1 MPLLE
6 FVKGVYQGTR
16 KELVGER
23 IVFGRNADCHVIIN
37 APAVSREHAVIRLI
51 GGKYYIEDMNSRNGT
66 EVNNVKI
73 KARTQLKD
81 GNSITIC
88 GNTMNFFEAPP
99 KPKLPDHLSKSTIR
113 LAKESAEQQQP
124 PDNST
129 VEATI
134 TPSSSKQMLEAQPAE
149 RLTMLLDIGT
159 ELTQTIRSEDL
170 MPKVVEKLF
179 QVFRQADRAFIILK
193 EEGKLIANV
202 VRTRRETDDDKTSF
216 SRKIVNRC
224 MDTGQAI
231 LSEDA
236 SADAQFDMSQS
247 IADCKI
253 RSMVVAPL
261 LSRSNGQAF
270 GVIQLDT
277 QDHFKKFTQDD
288 LRLLIAVAAQ
298 AGVAMEN
305 AKMHE
310 TLIARAGL
318 ERDLE
323 LARRVQKSFLPKT
336 FPTVPGYEFFAQ
348 YESAQ
353 EVGGDYYDFIP
364 LPNNRLGVMIGDV
377 AGKGVPAA
385 LLMAKVSSDARF
397 CTLTEP
403 SLGVAIGKLNDLMQ
417 EAGLLDRFVTFGGC
431 ILDLGQ
437 HTVTVANAGHQPPLI
452 YRAATKTFEDG
463 CTKDQT
469 GFPLG
474 VMEGIPYETNVFSL
488 NPGDCVVLY
497 TDGVSESKNTQ
508 ELDLG
513 VDGVLQA
520 IKQVEKTPKTI
531 GVTLV
536 EAVHKHATGRKP
548 HDDMT
553 VVVFGRMS

>member
-6 FVKGVYQGTR
+6 FVKGVNQGSQ
-16 KELVGER
+16 KELVGDR
-23 IVFGRNADCHVIIN
+23 IVFGRNADCGIVLN
-37 APAVSREHAVIRLI
+37 APAVSREHAVIRKI

-66 EVNNVKI
+66 EINSPTNKI
-73 KARTQLKD
+73 KVRTQLKD
-81 GNSITIC
+81 GDQITIC
-88 GNTMNFFEAPP
+88 GNTMVFYEVPP
-99 KPKLPDHLSKSTIR
+99 KPKLPEHLSSSSFR
-113 LAKESAEQQQP
+113 AAKDTAEYD
-124 PDNST
+124 DNST

-159 ELTQTIRSEDL
+159 ELTQTMHMEDL
-170 MPKVVEKLF
+170 LPKIVEKLF
-179 QVFRQADRAFIILK
+179 HVFRQADRGFVILK
-193 EEGKLIANV
+193 EDGKLIAKV
-202 VRTRRETDDDKTSF
+202 IRTRREGEDDKTTF

-224 MDTGQAI
+224 MDNGQAI

-236 SADAQFDMSQS
+236 SSDSQFDMSQS

-253 RSMVVAPL
+253 RSMVVAPML
-261 LSRSNGQAF
+261 NRNTGQAF

-277 QDHFKKFTQDD
+277 QDRFKKFTQDD

-298 AGVAMEN
+298 AGVAIEN
-305 AKMHE
+305 ANMHE

-323 LARRVQKSFLPKT
+323 LAQRVQKSFLPKK
-336 FPTVPGYEFFAQ
+336 FPQIAGYEFFAH

-364 LPNNRLGVMIGDV
+364 LPNNRLGIMIGDV

-403 SLGVAIGKLNDLMQ
+403 TLGDAITKLNEHMQ
-417 EAGLLDRFVTFGGC
+417 EAGLLDRFVTFGAC
-431 ILDLGQ
+431 VLDLNE
-437 HTVTVANAGHQPPLI
+437 HSVTVANAGHQPPLI
-452 YRAATKTFEDG
+452 YRTATKTFEDG

-474 VMEGIPYETNVFSL
+474 IVEGVPYECNTFTL
-488 NPGDCVVLY
+488 GPGDCVVLY
-497 TDGVSESKNTQ
+497 TDGISESRSLEEK
-508 ELDLG
+508 EFG
-513 VDGVLQA
+513 VDGILEALGPCVKA
-520 IKQVEKTPKTI
+520 PKAM
-531 GVTLV
+531 GVRLV
-536 EAVHKHATGRKP
+536 EAVQKHATGRKP
-548 HDDMT
+548 HDDLT
-553 VVVFGRMS
+553 VVTFGRVQ